1 MVFLLL
7 SNINIFNLIN
17 HSVVEDQLRLI
28 VINQDKIFFFCILYI
43 FPEHEVR

>member
-28 VINQDKIFFFCILYI
+28 VIFFCILYI
-43 FPEHEVR
+43 FPEHEDR